1 MQETKF
7 KSGRGGLR
15 SNSSTLSSYKK
26 PSDQVCDWCSKEFIS
41 VNKRH
46 RSGRRFCSQSC
57 KMKQYNFARHMKY
70 KAHLTEKNRKGSWFK
85 DPLHRRRRY
94 E

>member
-1 MQETKF
+1 MREIKF

-15 SNSSTLSSYKK
+15 SNSSALSSYKK
-26 PSDQVCDWCSKEFIS
+26 PSNQVCDWCSKEFIS

-70 KAHLTEKNRKGSWFK
+70 RAHLTEKNRKGSWFK
-85 DPLHRRRRY
+85 DPLHRLRGL
-94 E
+94 